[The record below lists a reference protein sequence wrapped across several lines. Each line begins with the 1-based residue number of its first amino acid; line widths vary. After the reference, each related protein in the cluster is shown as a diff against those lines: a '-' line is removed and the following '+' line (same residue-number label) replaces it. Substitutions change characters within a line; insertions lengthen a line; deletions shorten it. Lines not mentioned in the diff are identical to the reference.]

1 MHRLR
6 AGIGTLRSVTRSARP
21 PETATATSTSPAGVS
36 SRIRVSGSVTST
48 IPVSTSTV
56 ATPIVPWPHIGRHPD
71 TSTNSTPQ
79 SASGRV
85 AGCRNAPDIAEWPR
99 GSRISSS
106 RRSSRWRSKY
116 SRRSCIESP
125 GSGPRPPVITRV
137 GIPSVWE
144 STAAK

>member
-1 MHRLR
+1 M
-6 AGIGTLRSVTRSARP
+6 
-21 PETATATSTSPAGVS
+21 
-36 SRIRVSGSVTST
+36 TST

-56 ATPIVPWPHIGRHPD
+56 ATPIVPCPHIGRQPE
-71 TSTNSTPQ
+71 TSMKITPQ

-85 AGCRNAPDIAEWPR
+85 GGCRIAPDIAPWPR

-106 RRSSRWRSKY
+106 RSSSMCSSKWSLRSSALA
-116 SRRSCIESP
+116 P
-125 GSGPRPPVITRV
+125 GIVPTPPVMTRV